1 MKAIICDVDG
11 TLINN
16 RYYEQQFLTG
26 QIDRQEF
33 YRVGDL
39 HAPPITPVIEFLQ
52 QAAAKG
58 HPIFYVTGRPEGTPH
73 HPLETRLNLP
83 PGIWIKKPHGTTSIA
98 HKHTAAAHILYQY
111 RTAHVLDDNPE
122 HIWGYTQLDGI
133 TTTLIPGWNL
143 EQHDQPITPTLPKVE
158 NI

>member
-16 RYYEQQFLTG
+16 RYYERQFLGG
-26 QIDRQEF
+26 QISQQVF
-33 YRVGDL
+33 YRVGDK
-39 HAPPITPVIEFLQ
+39 HSPPITPVIEFLQ
-52 QAAAKG
+52 HAAAKG
-58 HPIFYVTGRPEGTPH
+58 HPIYYGTGRPEGTPH
-73 HPLETRLNLP
+73 DTLQARLNLP
-83 PGIWIKKPHGTTSIA
+83 PGTWVKKPHDTSSIA
-98 HKHTAAAHILYQY
+98 HKHTAAAHILHHHH
-111 RTAHVLDDNPE
+111 TAHVLDDNPE

-143 EQHDQPITPTLPKVE
+143 EQHDQPIIPILPKVE